1 MENSPEDVD
10 ASHPEETTLVS
21 LPVIK
26 RKLSFMLPT
35 SEETAVTEPAVTAT
49 KAKKTSQ
56 KEKKQSLQKSKTT
69 KAVKKSRT
77 IKTASKDGSPV
88 VEETTNDPVDE

>member
-49 KAKKTSQ
+49 KAKKNSQ
-56 KEKKQSLQKSKTT
+56 KEKNNHCR
-69 KAVKKSRT
+69 KAKLPRL
-77 IKTASKDGSPV
+77 
-88 VEETTNDPVDE
+88 